1 MSETIIIIILAV
13 ILHYALEN
21 INNIGDY
28 SCPSYCGVDH
38 EHIYNKKEKVDV
50 WIFINKSN
58 R

>member
-50 WIFINKSN
+50 
-58 R
+58 